1 MVFGKAGVA
10 LLDRIGHGVRWI
22 GRRPGDS
29 DNRVR
34 KGNRLGFARFWREEE
49 GIGTLEI
56 VLIAAVL
63 ILVAILFKDW
73 IMEFL
78 KNLMGTA
85 EDKAETIFD

>member
-1 MVFGKAGVA
+1 MKTWS
-10 LLDRIGHGVRWI
+10 LK
-22 GRRPGDS
+22 RPM
-29 DNRVR
+29 
-34 KGNRLGFARFWREEE
+34 RLRLPGAARFLRRED

-73 IMEFL
+73 IMAFIQD
-78 KNLMGTA
+78 LMGTA